1 MYGIFFVKKQHQN
14 PQQEVEIIILNF
26 IFIHDVR
33 FLEGSCFSLD
43 SVVTT
48 DSGKQKPM
56 KDLEIGEEVLSDE
69 TASFTKFIG
78 WMEMNKNTKVEMLEI
93 QTEDGEK
100 LTLTETHNVFYY
112 EHGIPTAIY
121 AKDLRPGNVLVGGTD
136 KVQILP
142 ILNTSFI

>member
-1 MYGIFFVKKQHQN
+1 MNK
-14 PQQEVEIIILNF
+14 NF
-26 IFIHDVR
+26 EWTIYDVR
-33 FLEGSCFSLD
+33 FLEGGCFALD
-43 SVVTT
+43 SLVTT
-48 DSGKQKPM
+48 DAGKQKLM

-121 AKDLRPGNVLVGGTD
+121 AKDLRPGNVLVGGSD

-142 ILNTSFI
+142 IFKYFFYLKH